1 LGLPQEKALNNH
13 AAPILVYRLGE
24 FHHGVSGVSDLGN
37 LIQDLSGQGQTAW
50 VLQKFTYKKKG
61 AGASCPDRLMQRK
74 RPAIP
79 LFVHTS
85 PTLPPSGSSLC
96 PGHTL
101 EELGLALERV
111 SLQLP
116 EEWPHRYLFGELKP
130 AAGLCVI
137 A

>member
-1 LGLPQEKALNNH
+1 MGC
-13 AAPILVYRLGE
+13 
-24 FHHGVSGVSDLGN
+24 SGVGDLGISYRIFPDKGK
-37 LIQDLSGQGQTAW
+37 LHGYCRSSPI
-50 VLQKFTYKKKG
+50 KKG
-61 AGASCPDRLMQRK
+61 GRGQRCPDRLMQRK

-116 EEWPHRYLFGELKP
+116 EECPHRYLFGELKP